1 MKEIPG
7 YNKYYATKNGKIY
20 SSHKG
25 NIIEKKQRY
34 DKDGYKMVNIMLGP
48 SKETTR
54 RVHRLVAETYIDN
67 PENKPVVHHIDNN
80 KENNNV
86 ENLMWATI
94 SENTQFGYDDGFV
107 VNPRRKSVAIF
118 IDGKLVSV
126 YNSYMQASRHLG
138 ISRDSIAGLIK
149 KDRLLHDYISIKEA
163 DLEETNHKYSIS
175 SCNKLHPLYNK
186 TKKCYYKNS
195 GEMSKHFNVSES
207 QLIRYV
213 KQGFST
219 CGDEIIKIS
228 KREFLEN
235 NGYIKNESSTT
246 IP

>member
-126 YNSYMQASRHLG
+126 YSSYMQASKHLG
-138 ISRDSIAGLIK
+138 ISRNSIAGLIK

-186 TKKCYYKNS
+186 TK
-195 GEMSKHFNVSES
+195 NV
-207 QLIRYV
+207 
-213 KQGFST
+213 
-219 CGDEIIKIS
+219 IIKT
-228 KREFLEN
+228 LE
-235 NGYIKNESSTT
+235 K
-246 IP
+246 